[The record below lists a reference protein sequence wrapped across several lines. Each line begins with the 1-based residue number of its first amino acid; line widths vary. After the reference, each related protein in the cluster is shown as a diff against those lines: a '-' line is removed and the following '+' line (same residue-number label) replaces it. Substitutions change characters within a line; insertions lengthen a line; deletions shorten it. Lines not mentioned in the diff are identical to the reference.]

1 MGRTLSALSLSGSV
15 QSKVPTLNNLQR
27 TGSRVNYEMKLVFD
41 GNPTSTTLYLVIP
54 GANNFGVLDG
64 QQPEEVVVVPLL
76 QLVILPEN
84 IAFHTTKILVSQT
97 YHAPQN
103 TLDSLQ
109 ASALELAMVLLV
121 PSYLIVGGVGLVHP
135 TGHVRVPV

>member
-27 TGSRVNYEMKLVFD
+27 TGSRVNYETELVLEI
-41 GNPTSTTLYLVIP
+41 NPTSTTSYLVIP
-54 GANNFGVLDG
+54 GADNFGVLDG

-76 QLVILPEN
+76 ELVVLPQN
-84 IAFHTTKILVSQT
+84 IAFYTAKIFRTWT

-103 TLDSLQ
+103 ALDGLQ
-109 ASALELAMVLLV
+109 ANC
-121 PSYLIVGGVGLVHP
+121 
-135 TGHVRVPV
+135 